1 VAFADCVT
9 NVENETLRPF
19 TRYPDLLD
27 LKQAK
32 RKELGEEIDAGRL
45 TKAQANAQLTEIL
58 THIDNI
64 EAQRSA
70 VAASVAAQQAAA
82 LGASSYAPPA
92 HTFKDYMPDAQSYQL
107 PKYQPYEAP
116 QSPPMN
122 PCDIM
127 SCPRPQEPLAP
138 PYAPGTPPYTPGAP
152 PAYAAPEPAPGFV
165 PGLGS
170 GLSLGE

>member
-1 VAFADCVT
+1 MRTMLRYCVVAALALAGCANQALQKAQQAYATGIAACKAREPGETKVAFADCVT

-92 HTFKDYMPDAQSYQL
+92 HTFKDYMPDAQS
-107 PKYQPYEAP
+107 
-116 QSPPMN
+116 
-122 PCDIM
+122 
-127 SCPRPQEPLAP
+127 
-138 PYAPGTPPYTPGAP
+138 
-152 PAYAAPEPAPGFV
+152 
-165 PGLGS
+165 
-170 GLSLGE
+170 